1 MRIRKPFEL
10 VKIVRVR
17 DFLVEWVRRARVRR
31 GEMGRKIYKART
43 MVVCVAKV

>member
-17 DFLVEWVRRARVRR
+17 DFLVGVGEKSAREKR
-31 GEMGRKIYKART
+31 
-43 MVVCVAKV
+43 